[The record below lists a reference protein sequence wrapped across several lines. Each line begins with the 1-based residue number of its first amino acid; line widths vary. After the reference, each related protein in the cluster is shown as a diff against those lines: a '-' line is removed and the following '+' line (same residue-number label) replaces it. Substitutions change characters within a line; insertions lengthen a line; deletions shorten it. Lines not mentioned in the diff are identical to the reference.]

1 MRWPRKI
8 CELDYNKIFCANAN
22 VWMNL
27 IAIGLYHPRDGV
39 TNPKYKLLH
48 FLTTK
53 LIWKDRKA
61 QAFNRDRYSHL
72 ALCLLLILFHW
83 VTKISAEKNVL
94 TSQNLFFCLSL
105 STWSL
110 VGGLRSFDLDPFY
123 KLFLPSVFIS
133 NIIEGDTEKVC
144 TFLKPVLQK

>member
-1 MRWPRKI
+1 MNIRSRNCELKVRWPSKI

-27 IAIGLYHPRDGV
+27 IAIGLYHPRDGI

-61 QAFNRDRYSHL
+61 LAFNRGRYCHL

-110 VGGLRSFDLDPFY
+110 VGGLRSFDLDLFY
-123 KLFLPSVFIS
+123 KLVFTLS
-133 NIIEGDTEKVC
+133 FNFNYYRGRHW
-144 TFLKPVLQK
+144 